1 MAYELENIVR
11 EWMDHLKGL
20 NVEVKK
26 MFGCYCLYCDG
37 QAVGWIHNS
46 VMSLREVGL
55 DYLPKDIK
63 RPTKEDKIQELVIP
77 LDYANADWL
86 PKAVQDT
93 AAIRKMNTR
102 RPLAAPPSRKSET
115 VSCFSFAQNEVA
127 NHHPIQSPTGRRK
140 PLCSVPTMI

>member
-1 MAYELENIVR
+1 MAYKTENIVR
-11 EWMDHLKGL
+11 EWIDNLKGL

-37 QAVGWIHNS
+37 QAVGWIHDS

-93 AAIRKMNTR
+93 AAIRKRN
-102 RPLAAPPSRKSET
+102 
-115 VSCFSFAQNEVA
+115 
-127 NHHPIQSPTGRRK
+127 G
-140 PLCSVPTMI
+140 

>member
-11 EWMDHLKGL
+11 QWMDYLKGL

-46 VMSLREVGL
+46 VLSLREVGL
-55 DYLPKDIK
+55 DYLPEDIK

-93 AAIRKMNTR
+93 ATIRKRN
-102 RPLAAPPSRKSET
+102 
-115 VSCFSFAQNEVA
+115 
-127 NHHPIQSPTGRRK
+127 G
-140 PLCSVPTMI
+140 

>member
-63 RPTKEDKIQELVIP
+63 RPTKEDIIQELVIP
-77 LDYANADWL
+77 LDYAYADWL

-93 AAIRKMNTR
+93 AAIRKRN
-102 RPLAAPPSRKSET
+102 
-115 VSCFSFAQNEVA
+115 
-127 NHHPIQSPTGRRK
+127 G
-140 PLCSVPTMI
+140 

>member
-1 MAYELENIVR
+1 MAYELENTVQ
-11 EWMDHLKGL
+11 EWLDHLKGL

-37 QAVGWIHNS
+37 QAVGWIHHS

-77 LDYANADWL
+77 LDHANADWF

-93 AAIRKMNTR
+93 AAIRKR
-102 RPLAAPPSRKSET
+102 
-115 VSCFSFAQNEVA
+115 
-127 NHHPIQSPTGRRK
+127 TG
-140 PLCSVPTMI
+140 